1 MSLPSPNLR
10 NRCCSSSDPYLEQTL
25 PLECLSFSFTAV
37 SSDAVMLI
45 VVIQMRWK
53 EISVVCGML
62 VPRWPCFPSL
72 IRHMLICSE
81 KPRAQHREQT
91 LKNSPTILR
100 NVTIIKHSFGGE
112 IETRNR
118 DDPRASLAVGE
129 GI

>member
-10 NRCCSSSDPYLEQTL
+10 NRCCSSSEHTSSKPY
-25 PLECLSFSFTAV
+25 PECLSFSFTAV

-53 EISVVCGML
+53 EISAVCGML